1 MFCLSSKTR
10 LLLPLAALLLT
21 HCARREPAAP
31 PPVVEA
37 VPSTPVVVPR
47 TVEPAPAAT
56 PVTAARDLADAM
68 TTVLELRPDQ
78 TQKIRQIFAN
88 TVSEMNAARQKLPA
102 KSAALNT
109 ELRRINAA
117 SEGQLKETLGAEK
130 YQQYQTKRREIQAYM
145 LHEKYPRD

>member
-1 MFCLSSKTR
+1 MKNRL
-10 LLLPLAALLLT
+10 LLLPLTALLLT

-37 VPSTPVVVPR
+37 TPPPPVVAPKPAA
-47 TVEPAPAAT
+47 PAPAAT
-56 PVTAARDLADAM
+56 PVTAARDLAGAM

-78 TQKIRQIFAN
+78 TQKIREIFAT

-102 KSAALNT
+102 KSAELNT

-117 SEGQLKETLGAEK
+117 SESQLKATLGAEK
-130 YQQYQTKRREIQAYM
+130 YQQYQTKRREIQAEM
-145 LHEKYPRD
+145 RRGK